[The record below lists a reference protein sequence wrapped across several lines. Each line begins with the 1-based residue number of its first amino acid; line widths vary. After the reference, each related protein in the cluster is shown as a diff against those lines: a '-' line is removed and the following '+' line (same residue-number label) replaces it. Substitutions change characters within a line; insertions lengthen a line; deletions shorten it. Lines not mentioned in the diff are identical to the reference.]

1 MYKTAIINLGKIVS
15 GNWRNPFKK
24 GDGILMHKGA
34 IKKVGTLSVNGIET
48 SDYVLDANGMTA
60 IPGLIDSQ
68 VHIAFGDYTPRQKA
82 IGFLESYLHGGVTT
96 SITASEVHVP
106 GRPNDPDG
114 VVALA
119 IAAKKCFDNY
129 RPGGMCVHG
138 GAVILEPG
146 LTQEHFNFAAE
157 RGVWLAKAGFGQFK
171 SAFDYTPYVKM
182 AQKAGMIVNVHTGG
196 ASIPDS
202 SPVNGDHLL
211 DMMPDVSFHVN
222 GGPVAMPDKDFPKV
236 INESEIAL
244 QICQAGNIRTALM
257 CLDLAIDAKAFDRI
271 ILATDTPTGT
281 GVMPLGMIKTICE
294 MSCLSSYPP
303 EMIISAATGNNAV
316 IYKLNNGFIERG
328 RDADIV
334 IIDAA
339 LGSSNKDPL
348 ASIKSGD
355 YPAITAVFSQ
365 GIPRFIGRSRNT
377 PPSTKKMKV
386 YRNTILNQFD
396 PGRHTV

>member
-15 GNWRNPFKK
+15 GDWRKPFKK
-24 GDGILMHKGA
+24 GDGILMNKGL
-34 IKKVGTLSVNGIET
+34 IKKVGTLSVNDIET

-348 ASIKSGD
+348 VSIKNGD
-355 YPAITAVFSQ
+355 YPAITAVFTQ

>member
-1 MYKTAIINLGKIVS
+1 MYKTAIINLGKILS
-15 GNWRNPFKK
+15 GNWKNPFKK
-24 GDGILMHKGA
+24 GDGILMHKGT
-34 IKKVGTLSVNGIET
+34 IKKVGTLSVNDIET

>member
-15 GNWRNPFKK
+15 GNWKNPFKK
-24 GDGILMHKGA
+24 GNGILMHKGA
-34 IKKVGTLSVNGIET
+34 IKKVETLSVNDIET
-48 SDYVLDANGMTA
+48 SDFVLDANGMTA

-146 LTQEHFNFAAE
+146 LTQQHFNFAAE
-157 RGVWLAKAGFGQFK
+157 RGVWLAKAGFGKFK

>member
-1 MYKTAIINLGKIVS
+1 MYKTAIINLGKILS
-15 GNWRNPFKK
+15 GNWKNPFKK

-34 IKKVGTLSVNGIET
+34 IKKVGTLSVNDIET

-68 VHIAFGDYTPRQKA
+68 VHLAFGDYTPRQKA

-182 AQKAGMIVNVHTGG
+182 AQNAGMIVNVHTGG

-202 SPVNGDHLL
+202 SPINGDHLL

-348 ASIKSGD
+348 VSIKNGD
-355 YPAITAVFSQ
+355 YPAITAVFTQ

>member
-15 GNWRNPFKK
+15 GNWRKPFKK
-24 GDGILMHKGA
+24 GDGILMDRGL
-34 IKKVGTLSVNGIET
+34 IKKVGTLNRDDIEKCEF
-48 SDYVLDANGMTA
+48 VLDANGMTA

-68 VHIAFGDYTPRQKA
+68 VHIAFGDYTPRQRA

-106 GRPNDPDG
+106 GRPKDPDG

-119 IAAKKCFDNY
+119 VAAKKSFDNY
-129 RPGGMCVHG
+129 SPGGMRVHG

-146 LTQEHFNFAAE
+146 LTQKHFDYAADK
-157 RGVWLAKAGFGQFK
+157 GVWIAKAGFGQFK
-171 SAFDYTPYVKM
+171 SAFEYKPFVKM
-182 AQKAGMIVNVHTGG
+182 AQKSGMIVNVHTGG

-202 SPVNGDHLL
+202 SPIHGDHLL

-222 GGPVAMPDKDFPKV
+222 GGPVAMPDKDFPRV
-236 INESEIAL
+236 INESKIAL

-257 CLDLAIDAKAFDRI
+257 CLDLAISAEAFDRI
-271 ILATDTPTGT
+271 IFATDTPTGT

-294 MSCLSSYPP
+294 MSCLSSYSP
-303 EMIISAATGNNAV
+303 EMMISAATGNNAV
-316 IYKLNNGFIERG
+316 VYKLNNGFIERG
-328 RDADIV
+328 KDADI
-334 IIDAA
+334 ILLDAA
-339 LGSSNKDPL
+339 LGCSKKDAL
-348 ASIKSGD
+348 SSIKNGD
-355 YPAITAVFSQ
+355 YPAITAVFTQ

-377 PPSTKKMKV
+377 PPATKKIKV
-386 YRNTILNQFD
+386 YKNNILNSFD

>member
-15 GNWRNPFKK
+15 GDWRKPFKK
-24 GDGILMHKGA
+24 GDGILMNKGL
-34 IKKVGTLSVNGIET
+34 IKKVGTLSVNDIET
-48 SDYVLDANGMTA
+48 SDFVLDANGMTA

-138 GAVILEPG
+138 GAVILETG

-157 RGVWLAKAGFGQFK
+157 RGVWLAKAGFGKFK

-257 CLDLAIDAKAFDRI
+257 CLDLGIDAKAFDRI

-348 ASIKSGD
+348 ASIKNGD

>member
-1 MYKTAIINLGKIVS
+1 M
-15 GNWRNPFKK
+15 
-24 GDGILMHKGA
+24 
-34 IKKVGTLSVNGIET
+34 
-48 SDYVLDANGMTA
+48 
-60 IPGLIDSQ
+60 
-68 VHIAFGDYTPRQKA
+68 
-82 IGFLESYLHGGVTT
+82 
-96 SITASEVHVP
+96 P

-146 LTQEHFNFAAE
+146 LTQQHFNFAAE
-157 RGVWLAKAGFGQFK
+157 RGVWLAKAGFGKFK

>member
-1 MYKTAIINLGKIVS
+1 MYKTAIINLGKILS
-15 GNWRNPFKK
+15 GNWKNPFKK
-24 GDGILMHKGA
+24 GDGILMHKGV
-34 IKKVGTLSVNGIET
+34 IKKVGTLSVNDIET

-68 VHIAFGDYTPRQKA
+68 VHLAFGDYTPRQKA

-157 RGVWLAKAGFGQFK
+157 RGVWLAKAGFGKFK